1 MSDLISGIPKVGP
14 AYPIKPVQPAQKDRE
29 PGKRHKKERNKP
41 KTDERNDDDK
51 RTIDEHV

>member
-1 MSDLISGIPKVGP
+1 MSEYISGIPKVGP
-14 AYPIKPVQPAQKDRE
+14 AYPIKPAQPAQKDRE

-41 KTDERNDDDK
+41 KTDERHGDDK